1 MIVRIELLSDGIFG
15 SGQSVPGMEDISV
28 IHDDYGFPYLS
39 GSNFK
44 GNLRETVE
52 NILTWT
58 GQNEEVLSR
67 LFGKGDGKGL
77 AGNMAGQ
84 LIISDFNLPLE
95 VRQAV
100 LEELQIKSPEDREI
114 YMDYVLDL
122 FSEIRTFTALDDN
135 VAKTGSLRT
144 ARCICEGLV
153 FYGQIE
159 VPNKDDETLLKEA
172 LGQMKWLG
180 TMRTRGFGQ
189 VRVSAWEEDMA

>member
-15 SGQSVPGMEDISV
+15 SGQSIPGMEDISV

-58 GQNEEVLSR
+58 GQNEEVLGR
-67 LFGKGDGKGL
+67 LFGKGDEKGL
-77 AGNMAGQ
+77 AGKTTGQ
-84 LIISDFNLPLE
+84 LTISDFTLPLE
-95 VRQAV
+95 ARQAV
-100 LEELQIKSPEDREI
+100 LEELQIKSSEDRER

-122 FSEIRTFTALDDN
+122 FSEVRTFTALEDN
-135 VAKTGSLRT
+135 VAKKKSLRT

-159 VPNKDDETLLKEA
+159 VPNKEDEEFLKEA
-172 LGQMKWLG
+172 LRQMKWLG

-189 VRVSAWEEDMA
+189 VRVSAWEGEMA